1 MSSLLYQKYR
11 PQMFKEVVGNFKA
24 VKELSYRAK
33 EKTIPQTILL
43 SGSSGTGKTTLQ
55 RIISKALTCENL
67 SPEGEPCNQC
77 KYCNDINTESF
88 TLACYEYNGAEMTKQ
103 QVMEIQDKAE
113 AMSLSSACKIFFID
127 EFQGLFINTDKAL
140 DTLLKIIEKP
150 YKHVYFILGTMDLGT
165 IQNHSKG
172 KAILNRC
179 VLYKLQDLTIQEIGN
194 QLNNICKKEGVKVDS
209 QKANILL
216 DIAEYSSGSLRT
228 AISLLER
235 CIFSN
240 IWTKEEM
247 ISDLGIVSSD
257 AVADMLLKI
266 FKKDYTLFNSSSF
279 NKEMIPSIRTYL
291 LTLYK
296 TKQNIPL
303 SFNAVKIKE
312 EFFQYDDKVIEKVLD
327 VFNQM
332 KAIYYIDYITFE
344 TMIIKLMVEIQSVSI
359 NTESASDPF
368 SRRRKLVENL

>member
-1 MSSLLYQKYR
+1 M
-11 PQMFKEVVGNFKA
+11 
-24 VKELSYRAK
+24 
-33 EKTIPQTILL
+33 
-43 SGSSGTGKTTLQ
+43 
-55 RIISKALTCENL
+55 
-67 SPEGEPCNQC
+67 
-77 KYCNDINTESF
+77 ND
-88 TLACYEYNGAEMTKQ
+88 
-103 QVMEIQDKAE
+103 
-113 AMSLSSACKIFFID
+113 
-127 EFQGLFINTDKAL
+127 
-140 DTLLKIIEKP
+140 
-150 YKHVYFILGTMDLGT
+150 
-165 IQNHSKG
+165 
-172 KAILNRC
+172 
-179 VLYKLQDLTIQEIGN
+179 N

-359 NTESASDPF
+359 NTESASNPF